1 MKCIELALPAEIR
14 IPSFHILLCRY
25 YMICWNETM
34 KETLNQEKI
43 DTKELST
50 LIRDMQ
56 RMKHYLSSYAVN
68 VLSIILNYNNSSL
81 FNLKML
87 RKLQRLL
94 IVLLIGMLL
103 FDKLFLVSNIL

>member
-1 MKCIELALPAEIR
+1 MKCIELVLTAEIR

-25 YMICWNETM
+25 FMICWNETM

-68 VLSIILNYNNSSL
+68 VISIIMDYYNSFL
-81 FNLKML
+81 FNLRIL
-87 RKLQRLL
+87 RKLQKLL

-103 FDKLFLVSNIL
+103 FDKLFLVNNVL

>member
-1 MKCIELALPAEIR
+1 MKCIELVLTAEIR

-68 VLSIILNYNNSSL
+68 VISIIMDYYNSFL
-81 FNLKML
+81 FNLRIL
-87 RKLQRLL
+87 RKLQKLL
-94 IVLLIGMLL
+94 IVLLIGILL
-103 FDKLFLVSNIL
+103 FDKLFLVNNVL

>member
-1 MKCIELALPAEIR
+1 
-14 IPSFHILLCRY
+14 
-25 YMICWNETM
+25 MICWNETM

-68 VLSIILNYNNSSL
+68 VISIIMDYYNSFL
-81 FNLKML
+81 FNLRIL
-87 RKLQRLL
+87 RKLQKLL

-103 FDKLFLVSNIL
+103 FDKLFLVNNVL